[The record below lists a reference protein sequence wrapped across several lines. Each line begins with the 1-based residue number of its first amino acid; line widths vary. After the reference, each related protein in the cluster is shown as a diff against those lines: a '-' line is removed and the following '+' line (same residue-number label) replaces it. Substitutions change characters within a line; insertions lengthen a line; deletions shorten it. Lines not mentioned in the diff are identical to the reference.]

1 MAEFQQQQ
9 PPQPQTDPLVEIK
22 KQELAL
28 REREMQMDSQTD
40 QQKLQLDAQARQ
52 ENADIAR
59 ERIAST
65 EDIANMRA
73 QIALQRQQQN
83 QRGQ

>member
-1 MAEFQQQQ
+1 MDQQ
-9 PPQPQTDPLVEIK
+9 
-22 KQELAL
+22 
-28 REREMQMDSQTD
+28 MD
-40 QQKLQLDAQARQ
+40 QQKIQIDSQAKQ

-73 QIALQRQQQN
+73 QIALQRQ
-83 QRGQ
+83 RGR